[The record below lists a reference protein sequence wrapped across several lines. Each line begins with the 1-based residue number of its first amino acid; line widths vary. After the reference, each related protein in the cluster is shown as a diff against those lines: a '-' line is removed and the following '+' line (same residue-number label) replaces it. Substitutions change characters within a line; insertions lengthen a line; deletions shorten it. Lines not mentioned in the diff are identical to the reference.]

1 MKKTLVALAA
11 LAVVGAASAQSTVSI
26 TGKVG
31 AAYQSVDSATGVASR
46 GMNLTNADFK
56 LAAMEDLGGGLR
68 AMASVSYETP
78 VNGGVGAGTFSQG
91 VVRRDTSLALMGQF
105 GTLSFNNTRSTNW
118 LTKAFVAPAELQ
130 HGIYDLGAM
139 GIVNRAPVDV
149 LTFQT
154 KSMSGVQGL
163 VQWTDTGHPVFNAG
177 NVDGTPTPAVN
188 VLTLGGTYAQGPLAA
203 GLQYKMHYFSDKDKN
218 AAQAFGGIGRKNRLE
233 AFATYDLGMAKVGVG
248 FDGGNV
254 GTVDNALAPANLN
267 GGGVGQAMVDFNKS
281 SAYSLGVSAP
291 VGAMT
296 VGANWAKRENSN
308 MFETVVKYD
317 LSKRTYVNT
326 SWGRQSQDQG
336 PLNGRDITGHQYRVG
351 MYHTF

>member
-78 VNGGVGAGTFSQG
+78 VTGAVGAGTFSQG

-105 GTLSFNNTRSTNW
+105 GLLSFNNTRSSNW

-139 GIVNRAPVDV
+139 GIVNRSPVDV

-154 KSMSGVQGL
+154 KAMSGVQGL
-163 VQWTDTGHPVFNAG
+163 VQWTDTGT
-177 NVDGTPTPAVN
+177 DGTATPSVN

-203 GLQYKMHYFSDKDKN
+203 GLQYKMHYFTDAYKN
-218 AAQAFGGIGRKNRLE
+218 TTQAFGGIGRKNRLE

-254 GTVDNALAPANLN
+254 GTVDNALAPAAL
-267 GGGVGQAMVDFNKS
+267 GGGSQAMVDFNKS

-326 SWGRQSQDQG
+326 SWGRQSQDA
-336 PLNGRDITGHQYRVG
+336 LNGAAGAITTGHQYRVG
-351 MYHTF
+351 LYHTF